1 MKRKGFTLIELLA
14 VIVILAVIALIATP
28 IILNMI
34 NDARKSSAVDS
45 SYGYIEAVEYE
56 NQMNMLDDKKYPKIE
71 DGVDIDA
78 LSTLSKINLKG
89 TAPTSGKVTIKS
101 GRVTSAELCIDKY
114 LVSYENNKSKVTGSC
129 GTNGSSSGTT
139 GGTSGGSQGGTTGG
153 NQGGTSGGSGGTQG
167 GETSYSVYS
176 AGQVVYLDPQTG
188 KKCTNYTDGQSLTS
202 TVTGCLKWYVIT
214 TNDSSA
220 NKNISL
226 ILDHNSTMDSISG
239 SNISSDIKTHLS
251 GLVTKNSWKN
261 TPRIISVDEVA
272 AITGADKALNYKF
285 STATTGS
292 WFYLDGASGTDSTW
306 HTKVASDTNI
316 SKYHWLYDY
325 TQNCK
330 KNKLGC
336 MYEDSF
342 DTNGFWQGGYYVASD
357 LNSNLAII
365 KGEVMAIISSGS
377 IDYRTEK
384 VLNINGVRPVIT
396 VEKTNLD

>member
-14 VIVILAVIALIATP
+14 VIVILAVIALIAIP

-89 TAPTSGKVTIKS
+89 TVPTSGKVTIKS

-114 LVSYENNKSKVTGSC
+114 LVSYENSKSKVTGSC

-139 GGTSGGSQGGTTGG
+139 ESTSGGS
-153 NQGGTSGGSGGTQG
+153 QGGTSGGSGGTQG
-167 GETSYSVYS
+167 GETSHSVYS

-239 SNISSDIKTHLS
+239 SNIDSDVKTHLS

-261 TPRIISVDEVA
+261 TI
-272 AITGADKALNYKF
+272 
-285 STATTGS
+285 
-292 WFYLDGASGTDSTW
+292 
-306 HTKVASDTNI
+306 
-316 SKYHWLYDY
+316 
-325 TQNCK
+325 
-330 KNKLGC
+330 
-336 MYEDSF
+336 
-342 DTNGFWQGGYYVASD
+342 
-357 LNSNLAII
+357 
-365 KGEVMAIISSGS
+365 
-377 IDYRTEK
+377 
-384 VLNINGVRPVIT
+384 
-396 VEKTNLD
+396 